1 MGGGGVRQPDARLRE
16 ALNAGLTKNNG
27 GTMVRKVLFPVM
39 VLLLLVGMS
48 ASVDA
53 LILCAN
59 PSGSVVAL
67 PQCKAGMTQ
76 LDPVVLG
83 IAGPPGPQGPAGPA
97 GPAGATGP
105 AGSTGPVGATGPAG
119 PTGPTGATGPAGPQG
134 PVGVGLIANVYYD
147 PQSGVSLL
155 SGSSMGTSVDRLSAG
170 IYVVTFPIDV

>member
-83 IAGPPGPQGPAGPA
+83 IAGPPGPQGPVGPA

-105 AGSTGPVGATGPAG
+105 AGPTGPA
-119 PTGPTGATGPAGPQG
+119 GATGPAGPQG
-134 PVGVGLIANVYYD
+134 PVGVGLIANVYYN
-147 PQSGVSLL
+147 PQEGGV
-155 SGSSMGTSVDRLSAG
+155 
-170 IYVVTFPIDV
+170 